1 MVCWT
6 RSGGK
11 RRRDRPRWPGCP
23 PVCLPVR
30 FLTTGLGAWGGLDD
44 GGREELE
51 AFCPRRA
58 WRSRTV
64 CSNWAMRSSSSA
76 QREQFGTGSL
86 IAPLYQHEAGPIP
99 LAANRLSGYS
109 LSSSAAQA
117 GPISPYYLT
126 AGDQRNNF
134 VVQDHSVINSS
145 PQQYPAD
152 GGEYAITVTDT
163 VRTLGNGNP
172 GQRGLGSQYT
182 LGGAYTG
189 VDYPYPPLVASFY
202 DGASDGTF
210 NYSVD
215 FSGGGVYRF
224 DPDWEQLSNVVDGGC
239 LRRLRFAPPH
249 RQPAP
254 RR

>member
-99 LAANRLSGYS
+99 LAANRLSGYLKPTRHRRPCVLPDLAVGVALKELVRIRRTGAS
-109 LSSSAAQA
+109 KA
-117 GPISPYYLT
+117 
-126 AGDQRNNF
+126 
-134 VVQDHSVINSS
+134 V
-145 PQQYPAD
+145 AD
-152 GGEYAITVTDT
+152 GGDDLCGRA
-163 VRTLGNGNP
+163 
-172 GQRGLGSQYT
+172 
-182 LGGAYTG
+182 
-189 VDYPYPPLVASFY
+189 VA
-202 DGASDGTF
+202 
-210 NYSVD
+210 V
-215 FSGGGVYRF
+215 
-224 DPDWEQLSNVVDGGC
+224 E
-239 LRRLRFAPPH
+239 
-249 RQPAP
+249 
-254 RR
+254 

>member
-1 MVCWT
+1 MAPTETGTPNTASVTSSRPRWLRCWQPLRYARVVARRGPNVWARVSAGIRSRVTCPQQEPVRAWRWNSVITADRRGSSATWCQDGSGSSGPGRADNEAWQRSQWVGTRGMVCWT

-99 LAANRLSGYS
+99 LAANRLSGY
-109 LSSSAAQA
+109 
-117 GPISPYYLT
+117 
-126 AGDQRNNF
+126 
-134 VVQDHSVINSS
+134 
-145 PQQYPAD
+145 
-152 GGEYAITVTDT
+152 
-163 VRTLGNGNP
+163 
-172 GQRGLGSQYT
+172 RGRSH
-182 LGGAYTG
+182 
-189 VDYPYPPLVASFY
+189 
-202 DGASDGTF
+202 
-210 NYSVD
+210 
-215 FSGGGVYRF
+215 R
-224 DPDWEQLSNVVDGGC
+224 
-239 LRRLRFAPPH
+239 APP
-249 RQPAP
+249 
-254 RR
+254 RRRPPFHEH